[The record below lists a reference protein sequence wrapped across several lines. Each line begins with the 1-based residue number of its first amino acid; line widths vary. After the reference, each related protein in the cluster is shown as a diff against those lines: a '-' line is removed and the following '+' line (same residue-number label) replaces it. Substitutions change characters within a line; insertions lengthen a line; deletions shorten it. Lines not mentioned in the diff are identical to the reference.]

1 MEIQLTIVINFI
13 FTKDTEEEHVMHSI
27 GDYINLHFIM
37 MQRKLLM
44 NSLGHF
50 VRNIEIIQ
58 KYQ

>member
-50 VRNIEIIQ
+50 VQNIEII
-58 KYQ
+58 